1 MGACAWKSRTM
12 ERVSRRMLPLP
23 AATGCEISPSE
34 RANWARAASSFPP
47 RRRAR
52 ASWSKFPQSSFMNQP
67 ESKAIRLL
75 IVDDHKVVRLG
86 LSTLL
91 SRHAGIEVVGEV
103 GTVAAAVEQT
113 ARLLPDVVLMDV
125 RLPDGDGFEACRQI
139 RKSQFETR
147 VLFLTSFAD
156 EKIVLESIDAG
167 GDGYLLKEIDE
178 ENLVRAIRNVA
189 AGQSILDPA
198 VTRRV
203 LERVKNS
210 DTHSETP
217 STNRLGSIS
226 PQERRVL
233 ALVAEGKT
241 NKEIGVALGLSDK
254 TVKNYLSNIMEKLQ
268 VTRRS
273 QAAAYFVQHS
283 IK

>member
-1 MGACAWKSRTM
+1 
-12 ERVSRRMLPLP
+12 
-23 AATGCEISPSE
+23 
-34 RANWARAASSFPP
+34 
-47 RRRAR
+47 
-52 ASWSKFPQSSFMNQP
+52 MNQP
-67 ESKAIRLL
+67 ESKSIRLL

-86 LSTLL
+86 LHTLL
-91 SRHAGIEVVGEV
+91 SRHNGIEVVGEA
-103 GTVAAAVEQT
+103 GTSAAAVEQT
-113 ARLLPDVVLMDV
+113 AGLKPDVVLMDV
-125 RLPDGDGFEACRQI
+125 RLPDGNGFEACRQI
-139 RKSQFETR
+139 RRVQPDTR

-156 EKIVLESIDAG
+156 EEIVLESIDAG

-178 ENLVRAIRNVA
+178 ENLVQAIRNVA
-189 AGQSILDPA
+189 AGKSILDPA

-203 LERVKNS
+203 LERVKNT
-210 DTHSETP
+210 DTHLGAP
-217 STNRLGSIS
+217 STTRLGSIS

-273 QAAAYFVQHS
+273 QAAAYFVQDS
-283 IK
+283 GK